1 MAEENKKSDLQSLP
15 GCAVEFVKMIIGKM
29 RYRREVRQ
37 DVHAELAAHFEDELK
52 ACTSDKE
59 KEQKAQQL
67 ISGFGDMKL
76 LAVLLRRAKKRC
88 RPLWRTAV
96 VRTFQTVGVLIV
108 CFIIYIVWFF
118 TGKPAIT
125 TDYIAELN
133 NMVRPVA
140 DESLNAA
147 TLYNKCIEDFDFEE
161 LPVEISKVLGKRYYE
176 VTEEDK
182 QLIGKWL
189 TEKEQVLKNIIAG
202 SQRPYYWQHYEGE
215 DMLSVLL
222 PHLSGFRRIAFS
234 LRWRAQL
241 LAEQGR
247 YEEAF
252 SDIKTCY
259 RFGQHLKGDK
269 VLIEQLVAIAIEHIA
284 VQALRNI
291 LSEHKIN
298 SSTLA
303 VLQQDFEQM
312 VAGEDFTPS
321 LKTEKLFM
329 YDEIQRCFTED
340 RFGGGHLYLSRI
352 RTIGSDHESVQTSE
366 ELLVEVIFYPRRWV
380 RAVKVLFFHP
390 DKQQTREMADRY
402 YDLWDKNAGKTPA
415 RLRAEEINIEKEAEE
430 LIKDNVL
437 LMILAPAL
445 SRVSEISHRNRVDIE
460 AALTIIAILRYE
472 QDSGGYPQNLKQL
485 MADDY
490 LKQLPLD
497 PFSDKPLVYKKTQ
510 DSFILYS
517 VGRNFTDEG
526 GEYGKDRK
534 GKPRLWYSLE
544 GDAVFWPVPK
554 PEVKQ

>member
-1 MAEENKKSDLQSLP
+1 
-15 GCAVEFVKMIIGKM
+15 
-29 RYRREVRQ
+29 
-37 DVHAELAAHFEDELK
+37 
-52 ACTSDKE
+52 
-59 KEQKAQQL
+59 
-67 ISGFGDMKL
+67 
-76 LAVLLRRAKKRC
+76 
-88 RPLWRTAV
+88 
-96 VRTFQTVGVLIV
+96 
-108 CFIIYIVWFF
+108 
-118 TGKPAIT
+118 
-125 TDYIAELN
+125 
-133 NMVRPVA
+133 
-140 DESLNAA
+140 
-147 TLYNKCIEDFDFEE
+147 
-161 LPVEISKVLGKRYYE
+161 
-176 VTEEDK
+176 
-182 QLIGKWL
+182 
-189 TEKEQVLKNIIAG
+189 
-202 SQRPYYWQHYEGE
+202 
-215 DMLSVLL
+215 
-222 PHLSGFRRIAFS
+222 
-234 LRWRAQL
+234 
-241 LAEQGR
+241 
-247 YEEAF
+247 
-252 SDIKTCY
+252 
-259 RFGQHLKGDK
+259 
-269 VLIEQLVAIAIEHIA
+269 
-284 VQALRNI
+284 
-291 LSEHKIN
+291 
-298 SSTLA
+298 
-303 VLQQDFEQM
+303 
-312 VAGEDFTPS
+312 
-321 LKTEKLFM
+321 M